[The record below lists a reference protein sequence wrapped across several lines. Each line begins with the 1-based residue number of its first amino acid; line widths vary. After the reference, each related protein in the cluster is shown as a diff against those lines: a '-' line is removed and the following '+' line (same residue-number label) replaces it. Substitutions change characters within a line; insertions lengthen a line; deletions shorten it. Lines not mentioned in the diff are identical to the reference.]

1 MTKLSLDHDAY
12 LEATNF
18 FHQVFHPLEGFMGE
32 ADYRRVVK
40 DMHTCAGVLWPIP
53 ITLNVPVERVPEIE
67 KEERITLTFQN
78 AKIGELSQSGIFEVD
93 ASADAASVFGTDDAN
108 HPGVNRELHRSRYR
122 IGGSVVLTRPY
133 HSEFP
138 QWDLTPEQTKTL
150 FAQKGWHRVASFQ
163 TRNPP
168 HLAHEYLQRVAMEV
182 SDGIL
187 IQPLIGWKKRGD
199 FTPQAIMGAYEIMI
213 RDFYPGHAVLAT
225 LRTPMRY
232 AGPREAVFHAIL
244 RRNHGCTAFIVGR
257 DHAGVGTYYGKYEAQ
272 KLALSL
278 SKEIGIEILPLAGPR
293 YCSRCGCISTERTCG
308 HDRESVIEISG
319 TKMRR
324 LLASRTAPDPR
335 LMREEISSYLIDLSA
350 GGRLFCA

>member
-1 MTKLSLDHDAY
+1 MTMLSIDHDAY

-18 FHQVFHPLEGFMGE
+18 CHGVFHPLDGFMNE
-32 ADYRRVVK
+32 ADYRGVVK
-40 DMHTCAGVLWPIP
+40 DMHTNSGVLWPIP
-53 ITLNVPVERVPEIE
+53 ITLTVPKERVSEIE
-67 KEERITLTFQN
+67 KSERITLSFHN
-78 AKIGELSQSGIFEVD
+78 MKVGELTQSGIFEVV
-93 ASADAASVFGTDDAN
+93 ANADAASVFGTDDPA

-122 IGGSVVLTRPY
+122 IGGRIVLNKTY

-138 QWDLTPEQTKTL
+138 EWDLTPTQTKYL
-150 FAQKGWHRVASFQ
+150 FAQNGWQKIASFQ

-168 HLAHEYLQRVAMEV
+168 HLAHEYLQRVAMEI

-199 FTPQAIMGAYEIMI
+199 FTPLAIMGAYEIMI
-213 RDFYPGHAVLAT
+213 RDFYPGHAVLTT

-272 KLALSL
+272 DLAKSL
-278 SKEIGIEILPLAGPR
+278 AKEIGIEILTLAGPR
-293 YCSRCGCISTERTCG
+293 YCSRCACISTERTCNHG
-308 HDRESVIEISG
+308 QESIIDISG
-319 TKMRR
+319 TEMRR
-324 LLASRTAPDPR
+324 LLISRTAPDQR
-335 LMREEISSYLIDLSA
+335 LMRAEISKYLIELSSK
-350 GGRLFCA
+350 GQLFCE